1 MKAKNINLDSTKQEI
16 SSTIPGFPV
25 SCYYNKFTA
34 DTYDYIDW
42 HWHMKFQLCL
52 TTHGT
57 VVWNTESHKTL
68 ISSGEGI
75 FINSQQVHMA
85 KPFEKEA
92 AFFCIDISPDFL
104 CPEKEAPFYRKNIQ
118 PILEASCL
126 DQKKITRQTPQ
137 GIEILSLLS
146 QMTSSFELKSD
157 GYEFD
162 LLSGIFKLWK
172 NLRIYLDSDIKNI
185 PGPEDD
191 RFKKMLLY
199 LQENYSAEFSLDDIA
214 GHIGLSRSECCRYFK
229 KKSGQTISDYLRQYR
244 IRKSRGLLTESDIS
258 ISQIAQSCGF
268 SNQSYYTKEFRQMTG
283 TTPKQ
288 YRLKKQRETTQA
300 R

>member
-1 MKAKNINLDSTKQEI
+1 MKAKNINLDSNKQEI

-34 DTYDYIDW
+34 ETYDYIDW

-57 VVWNTESHKTL
+57 VVWNTEAHKTL
-68 ISSGEGI
+68 VPAGEGI

-85 KPFEKEA
+85 KPLEKEA
-92 AFFCIDISPDFL
+92 AFFCIDISPDLL
-104 CPEKEAPFYRKNIQ
+104 CPEKESPLYQKNIQ
-118 PILEASCL
+118 PVLEENSL
-126 DQKKITRQTPQ
+126 DQKLITRQTLQ
-137 GIEILSLLS
+137 GAEILTLLS
-146 QMTSSFELKSD
+146 QMTDAFNQKPD

-172 NLRIYLDSDIKNI
+172 HLRIYLDPDIKNTTHT
-185 PGPEDD
+185 GDD

-199 LQENYSAEFSLDDIA
+199 LQQNHAAYFCLDEMA
-214 GHIGLSRSECCRYFK
+214 SHIGLSRSECCRYFK
-229 KKSGQTISDYLRQYR
+229 RKSGQTISDYLRQYR
-244 IRKSRGLLTESDIS
+244 IHRSLELLTESDSS
-258 ISQIAQSCGF
+258 ISQIAQRCGF
-268 SNQSYYTKEFRQMTG
+268 SNQSYYTKEFRRLTG

-288 YRLKKQRETTQA
+288 YRLKQRTPVV
-300 R
+300 

>member
-1 MKAKNINLDSTKQEI
+1 MKAKSINIDSNKQEI
-16 SSTIPGFPV
+16 DDTIPGFPI

-42 HWHMKFQLCL
+42 HWHIKFQLCL

-68 ISSGEGI
+68 IPTGEGI

-85 KPFEKEA
+85 KPFDKEA
-92 AFFCIDISPDFL
+92 AFFCLDISPDFL

-118 PILEASCL
+118 PILEESCL

-146 QMTSSFELKSD
+146 QMTAAFELKSD

-199 LQENYSAEFSLDDIA
+199 LQENYSAEFNLDDIA

-244 IRKSRGLLTESDIS
+244 IRKSLGLLTESDIS

-268 SNQSYYTKEFRQMTG
+268 SNQSYYTKEFRRVTG

-288 YRLKKQRETTQA
+288 YRLQKEIAQA

>member
-1 MKAKNINLDSTKQEI
+1 MKAKNINIDSNKQEI
-16 SSTIPGFPV
+16 DNTIPGFPV

-57 VVWNTESHKTL
+57 VVWNTEAHKTL
-68 ISSGEGI
+68 IPTGEGI
-75 FINSQQVHMA
+75 FINSEQVHMA
-85 KPFEKEA
+85 KPLGKEA
-92 AFFCIDISPDFL
+92 AFFCLDISPDFL
-104 CPEKEAPFYRKNIQ
+104 CPEKGSPLYQKNIR
-118 PILEASCL
+118 PILEESCL
-126 DQKKITRQTPQ
+126 DQKKIIRQTPQ
-137 GIEILSLLS
+137 GTEILSLLS
-146 QMTSSFELKSD
+146 QMASAFELKSD

-172 NLRIYLDSDIKNI
+172 NLRIYLEPDIKNT
-185 PGPEDD
+185 PSTEDD

-199 LQENYSAEFSLDDIA
+199 LQQNYVTDFCLDDMA
-214 GHIGLSRSECCRYFK
+214 SHIGLSRSECCRYFK
-229 KKSGQTISDYLRQYR
+229 RKSGQTISDYLRQYR
-244 IRKSRGLLTESDIS
+244 IHRSLELLAESDIS

-268 SNQSYYTKEFRQMTG
+268 SNQSYYTKEFRRVTG

-288 YRLKKQRETTQA
+288 YRLKKSGS
-300 R
+300 

>member
-1 MKAKNINLDSTKQEI
+1 MKSKNIHLDANKQEI

-25 SCYYNKFTA
+25 SCYYNKFTV

-68 ISSGEGI
+68 IPAGEGI
-75 FINSQQVHMA
+75 FINSEQVHMA
-85 KPFEKEA
+85 KPLGKEA

-104 CPEKEAPFYRKNIQ
+104 CPEKENPLYQKNVR
-118 PILEASCL
+118 PILEESGL
-126 DQKKITRQTPQ
+126 DQKKITRQTSQ

-146 QMTSSFELKSD
+146 QMASAFELKSD

-172 NLRIYLDSDIKNI
+172 NLRIYLDTDIRNI
-185 PGPEDD
+185 PSTEDN

-199 LQENYSAEFSLDDIA
+199 LQQNYATDFCLDA
-214 GHIGLSRSECCRYFK
+214 MASHIGLSRSECCRYFK
-229 KKSGQTISDYLRQYR
+229 RKSGQTISDYLRQYR
-244 IRKSRGLLTESDIS
+244 IHKSLELLTESDIS
-258 ISQIAQSCGF
+258 ISQIAQCCGF
-268 SNQSYYTKEFRQMTG
+268 SNQSYYTKEFRRVTE

-288 YRLKKQRETTQA
+288 YRLKKRGI
-300 R
+300 